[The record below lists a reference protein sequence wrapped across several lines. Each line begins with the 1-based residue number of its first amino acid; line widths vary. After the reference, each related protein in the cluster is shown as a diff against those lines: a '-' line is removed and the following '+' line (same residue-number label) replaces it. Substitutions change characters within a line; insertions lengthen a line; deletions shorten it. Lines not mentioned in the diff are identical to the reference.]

1 MRIYTFTSQIGF
13 DIALTNVEATLKQ
26 SWDNIILTLKQHCAT
41 LKNGDIDVAQSW
53 FNVVSTLGTENV
65 SMLRN
70 VENPILDFVL
80 FSTSNQRYLN
90 GNLQCCKNVDQ
101 TLKCWKGSI
110 YENFNSKYHSACKF
124 TNKIE
129 L

>member
-1 MRIYTFTSQIGF
+1 MQIHTFTSQIGF

-26 SWDNIILTLKQHCAT
+26 SWDNIISTLKQHCAT

-53 FNVVSTLGTENV
+53 FNVVSTLDTDDV

-70 VENPILDFVL
+70 VENPISDFVL

-90 GNLQCCKNVDQ
+90 GNLQCCKNFDQ
-101 TLKCWKGSI
+101 TLKCW
-110 YENFNSKYHSACKF
+110 
-124 TNKIE
+124 
-129 L
+129 